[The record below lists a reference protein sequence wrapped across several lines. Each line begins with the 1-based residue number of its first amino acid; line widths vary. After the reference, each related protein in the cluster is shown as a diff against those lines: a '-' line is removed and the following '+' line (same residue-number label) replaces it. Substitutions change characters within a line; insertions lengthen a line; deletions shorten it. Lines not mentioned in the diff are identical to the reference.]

1 MSKVSHDRDSV
12 LGVDVGSVSL
22 SLVQL
27 DLEGKILRQFY
38 RFHKGNISEAFSEA
52 AKIFDLSGIS
62 RVACTSSTNCLDN
75 KLVRNYNTQVAIM
88 AAARFLC
95 RNAVSVLHIGAEKFM
110 LINFDIN
117 GNYQSTKLNTSCAAG
132 TGSFLDQ
139 QADRL
144 NLSGIE
150 ELCEKALINREEV
163 PNIASRCTVFA
174 NTDIIHA
181 QQRGFSVDA
190 ICDSLCR
197 GLAENIIN
205 TVFKKE
211 APAFPLLMTG
221 GVSRNLVVR
230 GYLETELKTR
240 FLHNEYSHLVGA
252 IGAGLM
258 HLKEEAD
265 TYPLKINSFDDIL
278 VQADTVKQ
286 YFHKPLLLNSGNY
299 PAFVNEESIH
309 FIPVISCHP
318 SEVEVNIYAKLEPHA
333 NYRVYA
339 GIDIGSTSTKAILID
354 NEKNA
359 VAGFY
364 TYTVGK
370 PVSAVKSIF
379 ESIDN
384 LSRQKKINFT
394 ITSAGTTGSGRK
406 FIGKIINADIIIDE
420 ITSHA
425 RAAYELNPQTDT
437 IIEIG
442 GQDAKFTLMQNGY
455 VTFSQMNSVCAAGT
469 GSFIQEQAKKLD
481 CSLSDY
487 AQTVENV
494 SAPLASDRCA
504 VFMGRD
510 ISQLLNSGYSSNEIL
525 ATVLHSVTENYL
537 QKVATEASI
546 GQNICF
552 QGATARNKS
561 LVAAFEQRLKKPVYV
576 SKYCHLTGALGTA
589 LMLHEQK
596 INTTGFRGIDL
607 YREDITI
614 ENETCNICTNHCCIS
629 LTTVSGEKVAF
640 GFMCGRD
647 YETQHFISKN
657 KADFDLLKNRNKIF
671 LSESVKKIKHDITI
685 GIPSSLHLFEELA
698 LWKRFFNNLAIKT
711 ITSEDYQDPVKTG
724 RCMAGAE
731 FCSPINSIFGHVVYL
746 SDKVDYIFLPVLLQ
760 TRENSKD
767 DNGHYCYYT
776 QFSAS
781 LVYSL
786 KLNNIPNKCLSP
798 LLSFPKGKF
807 HVAQKLFQC
816 LKPLLKNGTNYY
828 TVYNAFNE
836 ALSYYSRQKKQLSTV
851 FKKQFQPDKGISV
864 VLLGRPYIVLSKTL
878 NKGIPDIFNSLGI
891 KSFYQD
897 MISSDNIDPEDITI
911 LLKKVPWYYVAKIL
925 EVAKIV
931 AKTKNLYPVL
941 ITAFKCAPDSFIIE
955 YFRKIFNSCQ
965 KPYLILQI
973 DEHDSNLGYETRIEA
988 AVRSFINHASISN
1001 IKPELDI
1008 GQIFPQISRTIAGKT
1023 LLFPMWD
1030 SIVSPLLVSNLKRNG
1045 IDARLMNSSDMIIKK
1060 SMAHNSGQCLPIN
1073 IIAQEFIE
1081 YIEENKLNPVDTMLW
1096 AIDTKIT
1103 CNLRL
1108 YPEYLKSILENY
1120 GHGFEKAHVYSG
1132 LLTHLEI
1139 SLSACYYAYF
1149 AYLLGGLIRMVAYKI
1164 RPYEINRGD
1173 TDQVINETVGILEK
1187 AFLGKKTMEK
1197 AVSEVIYLFDR
1208 IPRSEGDKPK
1218 VALFGDFY
1226 VCDNDIFNQKL
1237 NQSIEE
1243 AGGEVI
1249 TAPYTDLVK
1258 MSLDNV
1264 VRRTLYR
1271 GEYITAAQQRTISS
1285 CLNLLEDKYYR
1296 YFEKYLGPQKIINS
1310 KKLEKHLVR
1319 FNINPYHSGESYE
1332 NILKIFYFME
1342 NYPEISLFVQANPA
1356 FCCPSL
1362 VTEAMTGEIK
1372 RITGVPVVTITYDGT
1387 SDYKNDVIIPYLQSK
1402 IAI

>member
-1 MSKVSHDRDSV
+1 MSKDSHDRDSV

-27 DLEGKILRQFY
+27 DLNGKIMRQFY
-38 RFHKGNISEAFSEA
+38 QIHKGNISDTFSGA
-52 AKIFDLSGIS
+52 AKNFDLSRVS
-62 RVACTSSTNCLDN
+62 RVACTSSTKCLDN
-75 KLVRNYNTQVAIM
+75 KLVLSYNNQVAIM
-88 AAARFLC
+88 AAARTLC
-95 RNAVSVLHIGAEKFM
+95 RNAASVLHIGAEKFM

-117 GNYQSTKLNTSCAAG
+117 GNYQSAKINTSCAAG

-150 ELCEKALINREEV
+150 ELCERALKNSGEV
-163 PNIASRCTVFA
+163 PYIASRCTVFA

-190 ICDSLCR
+190 ICNSLCN
-197 GLAENIIN
+197 GLAENILN

-211 APAFPLLMTG
+211 PPVFPLLMTG
-221 GVSRNLVVR
+221 GVSKNLIVR
-230 GYLETELKTR
+230 GYLEKNLNTK
-240 FLHNEYSHLVGA
+240 FLYNGYSHLFGA
-252 IGAGLM
+252 IGSGLM
-258 HLKEEAD
+258 LLKEEAD
-265 TYPLKINSFDDIL
+265 TYPLRLNSFEDIL
-278 VQADTVKQ
+278 IQADTQKQ
-286 YFHKPLLLNSGNY
+286 YFHKPLSFNSGKY
-299 PAFVNEESIH
+299 PCFSDEESYQ
-309 FIPVISCHP
+309 FTPVISGHP
-318 SEVEVNIYAKLEPHA
+318 AKVEVDIYSQSEPGTS
-333 NYRVYA
+333 YFVYT

-354 NEKNA
+354 KTKKTI
-359 VAGFY
+359 AGFY

-379 ESIDN
+379 EAIDN
-384 LSRQKKINFT
+384 FSGLKNVKIIT
-394 ITSAGTTGSGRK
+394 IGVGTTGSGRK
-406 FIGKIINADIIIDE
+406 FIGKIINADLIIDE

-425 RAAYELNPQTDT
+425 RAAFELNPQTDT

-442 GQDAKFTLMQNGY
+442 GQDAKFTLIRNGN

-469 GSFIQEQAKKLD
+469 GSFIQEQARKLN

-487 AQTVENV
+487 AKRVENV

-510 ISQLLNSGYSSNEIL
+510 INQLLNNGYSANEIL

-552 QGATARNKS
+552 QGATGKNKS

-589 LMLHEQK
+589 LMLQEQNK
-596 INTTGFRGIDL
+596 NMTAFRGIEL
-607 YREDITI
+607 YREDIAI
-614 ENETCNICTNHCCIS
+614 ENEICNFCTNNCCIS

-640 GFMCGRD
+640 GFLCGRD
-647 YETQHFISKN
+647 YETQHYTSKH
-657 KADFDLLKNRNKIF
+657 KTGFDLLKSRDRIF
-671 LSESVKKIKHDITI
+671 SSGTINNIKQDIKI
-685 GIPSSLHLFEELA
+685 GIPASLHLFEELS
-698 LWKRFFNNLAIKT
+698 LWKRFFNNLGIRT
-711 ITSEDYQDPVKTG
+711 ITSEAYLDPVKTG
-724 RCMAGAE
+724 KCLAGAE
-731 FCSPINSIFGHVVYL
+731 FCSPVNSIFGHVVYL

-760 TRENSKD
+760 TREDSKED
-767 DNGHYCYYT
+767 KGHYCYYT

-786 KLNNIPNKCLSP
+786 KINNIPDKCLSP

-807 HVAQKLFQC
+807 HVAQQLLQC
-816 LKPLLKNGTNYY
+816 LKPLLKNGLGYY
-828 TVYNAFNE
+828 AVYNAFNE
-836 ALSYYSRQKKQLSTV
+836 ALSYYSDRKEQLTAV
-851 FKKQFQPDKGISV
+851 YKKQFQPDKGISV

-897 MISSDNIDPEDITI
+897 MISSDEIDQEDITI
-911 LLKKVPWYYVAKIL
+911 LLKRVPWFYVTKIL
-925 EVAKIV
+925 EVSKII
-931 AKTKNLYPVL
+931 AETKNLYPVL

-955 YFRKIFNSCQ
+955 YFRKIFNSCH

-988 AVRSFINHASISN
+988 AVRSFKNHASICN
-1001 IKPELDI
+1001 LKPELEVK
-1008 GQIFPQISRTIAGKT
+1008 QILPQISKNIDGKT
-1023 LLFPMWD
+1023 LLLPMWD
-1030 SIVSPLLVSNLKRNG
+1030 SIVSPLLVSNLKRIG
-1045 IDARLMNSSDMIIKK
+1045 IDARLMKSSDMIIKK

-1081 YIEENKLNPVDTMLW
+1081 YTEEQKLKPEDTMLW
-1096 AIDTKIT
+1096 SIDAKIT

-1120 GHGFEKAHVYSG
+1120 GKGFEKAHVYSG

-1149 AYLLGGLIRMVAYKI
+1149 AYLLGGLIRMVGYKI
-1164 RPYEINRGD
+1164 RPYEINKGD
-1173 TDQVINETVGILEK
+1173 TDRVIRETTGILEV
-1187 AFLGKKTMEK
+1187 AFLGKKSMEK
-1197 AVSEVIYLFDR
+1197 AVSEVICLFDK
-1208 IPRSEGDKPK
+1208 IPRMDGNKPK

-1237 NQSIEE
+1237 DHSIEE

-1249 TAPYTDLVK
+1249 TTPYTDLVK
-1258 MSLDNV
+1258 MSLGNV
-1264 VRRTLYR
+1264 IRRTIYR
-1271 GEYITAAQQRTISS
+1271 GEYITAAQQKMISS
-1285 CLNLLEDKYYR
+1285 CLNLLEEKYYR
-1296 YFEKYLGPQKIINS
+1296 YFVKFLGPQKIINP
-1310 KKLEKHLVR
+1310 KKLEKHLEG
-1319 FNINPYHSGESYE
+1319 FNINPYQSGESYE
-1332 NILKIFYFME
+1332 NILKIFYFLE
-1342 NYPEISLFVQANPA
+1342 NYPDVSLFVQANPA

-1362 VTEAMTGEIK
+1362 VTEAMTGEIRK
-1372 RITGVPVVTITYDGT
+1372 ITGVPVVTITYDGT
-1387 SDYKNDVIIPYLQSK
+1387 DDYKNDVIVPYLHSK
-1402 IAI
+1402 MLI